1 MSTRFYIF
9 CILFFFL
16 PLTLCAEDPASGRLP
31 DGRAFR
37 TDGEGNQI
45 VDYIAELEMTVTALK
60 RRVQGLEDEVARS
73 QGGAVGGSLEEKDLL
88 SASEDAENEAIE
100 ARGTFEAIN
109 ARESNRG
116 NSACEQKLQIQ
127 KSSLAQLSERALS
140 QQSSCNDQIRALKTQ
155 MRSLELRQQ
164 QVDLIER
171 NATDQQRNFQS
182 LAAELQEARTRGDSL
197 EAQLSQKSLEL
208 QTVQSQFGERE
219 RKLGEIIST
228 LKREKESLQSSLT
241 QVKVESRP
249 SSSSGSLVRARLNDD
264 ALSASRSKAVQSFRM
279 PLLEEIGEVRKAA
292 ATRDQAFR
300 TFKRSDIRLS
310 PQKLVSRRGLTL
322 GRLEKLIKSA
332 DSVEEIALYRRD
344 LHEIASKVKQD
355 LQTIKRMKQL

>member
-100 ARGTFEAIN
+100 ARGT
-109 ARESNRG
+109 RESNRG